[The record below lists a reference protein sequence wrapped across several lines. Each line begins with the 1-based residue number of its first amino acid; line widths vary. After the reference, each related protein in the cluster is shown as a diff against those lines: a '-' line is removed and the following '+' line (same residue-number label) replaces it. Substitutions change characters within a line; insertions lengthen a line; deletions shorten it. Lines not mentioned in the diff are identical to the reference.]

1 MPERSRMNGKSG
13 NRSGNKNRNGLK
25 ILTAVCLTIALT
37 LLSGCSARELE
48 ERKFPL
54 ALEVGAMDGKLVL
67 ACAWPGAGGEEQGDT
82 LGQKGESGETTQ
94 TEEISDFSPGDEP
107 VNNESI
113 TAVWADTAAEAVEG
127 IQSLQAQYVDYSQVR
142 AILWDVSMREE
153 PKLEEELLL
162 WLENSPAFARNLL
175 IFTVSS
181 QELTLQEVQEQSR
194 GRAGAYLEN
203 LYRNNPAFRETARTL
218 EEVLYMPERKR

>member
-1 MPERSRMNGKSG
+1 MNGKSG
-13 NRSGNKNRNGLK
+13 NRNGNGLK

-37 LLSGCSARELE
+37 LLSGCSVRELE

-67 ACAWPGAGGEEQGDT
+67 ACAWPAAGGEEQEQGDT
-82 LGQKGESGETTQ
+82 LGQKGESGETVQ
-94 TEEISDFSPGDEP
+94 TEETSGFSPGDEP
-107 VNNESI
+107 INNESI
-113 TAVWADTAAEAVEG
+113 TAVWADTAAEAVEE

-142 AILWDVSMREE
+142 AILWDVSLREE
-153 PKLEEELLL
+153 PHLEEELLL
-162 WLENSPAFARNLL
+162 WLEDSPAFARNLL
-175 IFTVSS
+175 VFTVSS
-181 QELTLQEVQEQSR
+181 QELTLREVQERSQ

-203 LYRNNPAFRETARTL
+203 LYRNNPAFQETARTL

>member
-1 MPERSRMNGKSG
+1 
-13 NRSGNKNRNGLK
+13 
-25 ILTAVCLTIALT
+25 
-37 LLSGCSARELE
+37 
-48 ERKFPL
+48 
-54 ALEVGAMDGKLVL
+54 MDAAAHKDR
-67 ACAWPGAGGEEQGDT
+67 P
-82 LGQKGESGETTQ
+82 
-94 TEEISDFSPGDEP
+94 IRP
-107 VNNESI
+107 
-113 TAVWADTAAEAVEG
+113 AAEAVEG